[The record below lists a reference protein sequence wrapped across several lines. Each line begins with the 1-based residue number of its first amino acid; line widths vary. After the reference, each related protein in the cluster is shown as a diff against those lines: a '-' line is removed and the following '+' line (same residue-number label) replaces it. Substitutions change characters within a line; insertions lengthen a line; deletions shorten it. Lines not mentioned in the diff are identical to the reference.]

1 MKENKDLT
9 IIGALRYLSTYYKGM
24 GFRFVLFYVGRLVTM
39 LEEIMVPI
47 LVGLLINLAVYT
59 GINNQN
65 LFLQICLV
73 LFGIC
78 ILGCLAYYMIYEIYT
93 DFWNAITERIREKA
107 YGIVLH
113 MRAEELATANY
124 GDVAQ
129 QVQWQVT
136 ECVQL
141 VVKNVIHNLNNIFHI
156 IICSFLLFRM
166 NVWVGVSAMTLV
178 PVSAYISWK
187 EGGKVRNERK
197 KNQNKY
203 GEYINWIYEVTG
215 NYKHIRLMN
224 AENRVKEKLM

>member
-78 ILGCLAYYMIYEIYT
+78 ILGCLA
-93 DFWNAITERIREKA
+93 W
-107 YGIVLH
+107 
-113 MRAEELATANY
+113 
-124 GDVAQ
+124 
-129 QVQWQVT
+129 
-136 ECVQL
+136 
-141 VVKNVIHNLNNIFHI
+141 
-156 IICSFLLFRM
+156 
-166 NVWVGVSAMTLV
+166 
-178 PVSAYISWK
+178 P
-187 EGGKVRNERK
+187 
-197 KNQNKY
+197 
-203 GEYINWIYEVTG
+203 
-215 NYKHIRLMN
+215 
-224 AENRVKEKLM
+224 